1 MHGDYHWTV
10 TVLIRNYSAPRQ
22 PGAPDPVE
30 IHLRR
35 CALEGDDQGVLAR
48 QGPVGHSADMYQ
60 DAFKLLELRR
70 FMFRCASTALR
81 SACNA
86 NICARIRPDDGI
98 FFGVT

>member
-22 PGAPDPVE
+22 PGAPDSVG

-48 QGPVGHSADMYQ
+48 QG
-60 DAFKLLELRR
+60 L
-70 FMFRCASTALR
+70 
-81 SACNA
+81 
-86 NICARIRPDDGI
+86 
-98 FFGVT
+98 